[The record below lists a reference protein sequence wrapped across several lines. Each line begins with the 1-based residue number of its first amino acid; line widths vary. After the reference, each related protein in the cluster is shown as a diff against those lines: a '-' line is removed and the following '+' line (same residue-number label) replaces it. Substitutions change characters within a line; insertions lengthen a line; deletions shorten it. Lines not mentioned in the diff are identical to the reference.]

1 MAKKK
6 ELKKLRR
13 GDLLELLLEQ
23 AKEVEALKAE
33 IEGLR
38 QSDEGMACP
47 DVPAED
53 SSVASSADL
62 GAADAACDVECV
74 EGLVVDGACPAPSQA
89 GEIEHVSPEVLR
101 TSARRRAIDVPS
113 PLQPESESYVAFYG
127 EAITRHVMVGASE
140 ASTTIIDDAHLK
152 ASGIIAAAQQD
163 ASMML
168 ASARAEAKQ
177 IVDSAREDAMLM
189 RLGATREADVVRS
202 RAQAVCDDLLE
213 NTRKTCASLFAE
225 AEQEIDRLFAEADER
240 AQGSLPND
248 PRFYSREAGRFYQ

>member
-13 GDLLELLLEQ
+13 GDLLELLLAQ
-23 AKEVEALKAE
+23 AKEVEVLKAE

-38 QSDEGMACP
+38 QSGEGSVCLDAPVEDALDSDSAGFEAAGEAC
-47 DVPAED
+47 DAEYAED
-53 SSVASSADL
+53 SLIHEADP
-62 GAADAACDVECV
+62 GR
-74 EGLVVDGACPAPSQA
+74 SQV
-89 GEIEHVSPEVLR
+89 GEIEQVSSEVLR

-140 ASTTIIDDAHLK
+140 ASSTIVDDARLK

-177 IVDSAREDAMLM
+177 IVDAAREDAMFM
-189 RLGATREADVVRS
+189 RLGATREADVARS

-240 AQGSLPND
+240 AQGPLTDWS
-248 PRFYSREAGRFYQ
+248 RFEGRKKDRFF